1 MMEWFTID
9 NIEHL
14 AEQYGKLGPLIGIL
28 LPFIESFL
36 PFLPLVV
43 FVVANASAFGLW
55 FGFLLSW
62 IGTVLGSYL
71 VFLIVRKYGH
81 HPRLKR
87 ITGGEKVQSLIRW
100 VDMKGLSPLF
110 VLLCFPFTPSVLVNI
125 VAGLA
130 NIRKKFYLI
139 VLMAGKFV
147 MIFLMSVLGY
157 DLRALISS
165 PVKMILAVVA
175 VIALWGIGKII
186 EIQLNKR
193 VERDLRNTDKK

>member
-71 VFLIVRKYGH
+71 VFLIVRKFGH

>member
-36 PFLPLVV
+36 PFLPLVI

>member
-81 HPRLKR
+81 HLRLKR